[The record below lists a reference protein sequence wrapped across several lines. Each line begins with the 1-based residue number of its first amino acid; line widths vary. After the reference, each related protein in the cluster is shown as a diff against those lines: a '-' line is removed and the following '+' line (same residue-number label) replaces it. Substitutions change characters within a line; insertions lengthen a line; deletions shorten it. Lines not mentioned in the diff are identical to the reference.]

1 MSVFK
6 VASRYAKS
14 LIDLAK
20 EQDHLEEVKGEM
32 EQIVAIIRSSTELQ
46 AVLNNPIVKTDK
58 KLKIL
63 AALFENKVRP
73 EVLAFFNIMVRKGRS
88 ELVYATALEFIRE
101 YNEVKGIVHA
111 EVTSAAPLSAT
122 NLETLRASIAEQ
134 IQADVIL
141 ANKVDESLIGGFVVT
156 VGDRQIDA
164 SLAGRLNKLER
175 HFISQGV

>member
-20 EQDHLEEVKGEM
+20 EQGHLEEVKGEM

-111 EVTSAAPLSAT
+111 EVTSAAPLSTA
-122 NLETLRASIAEQ
+122 NLEALRASIAEQ

>member
-122 NLETLRASIAEQ
+122 NLEALRTSIAEQ

-164 SLAGRLNKLER
+164 SLAGKLNKLER
-175 HFISQGV
+175 YFISQGV